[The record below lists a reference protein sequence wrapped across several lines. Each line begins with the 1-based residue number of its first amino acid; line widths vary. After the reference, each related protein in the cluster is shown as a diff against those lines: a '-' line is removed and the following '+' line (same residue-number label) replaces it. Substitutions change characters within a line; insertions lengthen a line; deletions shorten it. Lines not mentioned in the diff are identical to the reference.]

1 MATSPGKIILKPTP
15 LKVGAEWQIAA
26 QHPSGQIEMICGFKS
41 EIEANEWIKS
51 GSKAWLKKRAMSM
64 GDHRKRPRESGPV
77 VPFEHILET

>member
-51 GSKAWLKKRAMSM
+51 GSKAWLKKRDNVD
-64 GDHRKRPRESGPV
+64 G
-77 VPFEHILET
+77 

>member
-1 MATSPGKIILKPTP
+1 LDLSSKSALAASRERLHIDGMATSPGKIILKPTP

-51 GSKAWLKKRAMSM
+51 GSKAWLKKR
-64 GDHRKRPRESGPV
+64 GNVDG
-77 VPFEHILET
+77 